1 MASEKDLAKVWN
13 IDSFKMAPDAS
24 CLRSVM
30 LSGALGLGLLSQAV
44 TPVLAAPTVQVF
56 DINITEPQV
65 LTAQDGWCKALLQI
79 SSDYASGGITKAK
92 ATATNVIDQ
101 AYAFQFG
108 PVAFKPTLTTGK
120 QTFRTTRAGALA
132 YFVGNDSSFPLDTGF
147 ALTPWR
153 TCKVVNQVIQLNG
166 ALAIT
171 MGNVILSDATGNQT
185 SVDKTWGFMKELDG
199 SVRIILHHSS
209 LPFKP

>member
-1 MASEKDLAKVWN
+1 
-13 IDSFKMAPDAS
+13 
-24 CLRSVM
+24 M
-30 LSGALGLGLLSQAV
+30 LSGALGLGLGLGLLSQAM

-92 ATATNVIDQ
+92 ATAANVIDQ

>member
-92 ATATNVIDQ
+92 ATATN
-101 AYAFQFG
+101 G
-108 PVAFKPTLTTGK
+108 HL
-120 QTFRTTRAGALA
+120 
-132 YFVGNDSSFPLDTGF
+132 
-147 ALTPWR
+147 
-153 TCKVVNQVIQLNG
+153 
-166 ALAIT
+166 
-171 MGNVILSDATGNQT
+171 
-185 SVDKTWGFMKELDG
+185 E
-199 SVRIILHHSS
+199 
-209 LPFKP
+209 

>member
-1 MASEKDLAKVWN
+1 MTN
-13 IDSFKMAPDAS
+13 T
-24 CLRSVM
+24 CHLRSVIV
-30 LSGALGLGLLSQAV
+30 SGALGLGLLSQTV
-44 TPVLAAPTVQVF
+44 KPVIAAPAVQVF
-56 DINITEPQV
+56 DVNITERQV
-65 LTAQDGWCKALLQI
+65 LSAQDRWCKALLQI
-79 SSDYASGGITKAK
+79 SSDYVSGGITKAK
-92 ATATNVIDQ
+92 ATAADAIDQ

-132 YFVGNDSSFPLDTGF
+132 YFVGNDPSFPLDTGF

-153 TCKVVNQVIQLNG
+153 TCKVENQVMQLSG

-171 MGNVILSDATGNQT
+171 MGNVIFTDANGNLT
-185 SVDKTWGFMKELDG
+185 SVDKTWGFLKEPDG
-199 SVRIILHHSS
+199 RVRIILHHSS